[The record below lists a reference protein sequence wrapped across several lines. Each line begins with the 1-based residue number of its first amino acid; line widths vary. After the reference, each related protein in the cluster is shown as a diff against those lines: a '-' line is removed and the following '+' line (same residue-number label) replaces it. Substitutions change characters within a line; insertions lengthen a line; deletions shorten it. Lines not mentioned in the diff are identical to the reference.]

1 MQWPW
6 SRRRETALVSV
17 SDPYAAAAAGWIDLG
32 DSTAG
37 VPVNESTALGVSAV
51 WRAISLISGTMG
63 MLNLDTL
70 DENGDKSKSIFD
82 NPGSEAGQTPFAWK
96 ETGFAH
102 LTLHGRGYAWK
113 VRNTAGAIVALT
125 WLHPLT
131 VLESLPTI
139 EEMRDPD
146 LRPLGGLWF
155 TITLETGD
163 KVRTDARDI
172 LYVPALSLDGV
183 RGVSPMT
190 FQRVSLGGA
199 VAGDRAA
206 AKQWKNGA
214 MIAGIVSPQDDHDDW
229 DVKKI
234 RSELDRT
241 ITGWDNAAKLAIVN
255 RRLQFS
261 PWTMSNADAQFLES
275 RKFSIEEIS
284 RWYGVPPHL
293 LMQTEKQTS
302 WGTGVEEQNR
312 AMGRTVLGPWGVRFE
327 QNGSRML
334 RGRSLRFDFSTLER
348 PAPDKERELIR
359 ADYDAGLI
367 TQNEARLRMG
377 LKAVD
382 GGDVFK
388 TATAPAES
396 PAAPADDTEGDP
408 DEDS

>member
-1 MQWPW
+1 M
-6 SRRRETALVSV
+6 SV

-37 VPVNESTALGVSAV
+37 VPVNESTALAVSAV
-51 WRAISLISGTMG
+51 WRAVSLISGTMG

-70 DENGDKSKSIFD
+70 DGNGDKSQSVFD
-82 NPGSEAGQTPFAWK
+82 NPGGEAGQTPFAWK
-96 ETGFAH
+96 ETAYAH
-102 LTLHGRGYAWK
+102 LTIHGRAYAWK
-113 VRNTAGAIVALT
+113 IRNTGGAVVALT

-139 EEMRDPD
+139 EEMS
-146 LRPLGGLWF
+146 RPEERPAGGLWF
-155 TITLETGD
+155 TLVLENGD
-163 KVRTDARDI
+163 RVRTDARDI

-190 FQRVSLGGA
+190 FQRVSLGAA

-206 AKQWKNGA
+206 ARQWRNGA
-214 MIAGIVSPQDDHDDW
+214 MIAGIVSPQEDHDDW
-229 DVKKI
+229 DTKKI
-234 RSELDRT
+234 RDELNRT
-241 ITGWDNAAKLAIVN
+241 ITGWDNAAKIAIVN
-255 RRLQFS
+255 RRLNFS
-261 PWTMSNADAQFLES
+261 PWMMNNADAQFLES
-275 RKFSIEEIS
+275 RKFSIEEIA

-327 QNGSRML
+327 QNGTRML
-334 RGRSLRFDFSTLER
+334 RARTLRFDYSTLER

-377 LKAVD
+377 LKPVGA

-388 TATAPAES
+388 TAAAPPAPAPE
-396 PAAPADDTEGDP
+396 PDDPPEEEDDDAD
-408 DEDS
+408 S